1 MYYKNTQIIIMAY
14 SKTKPTPMPK
24 NKGKFRQ
31 WKREQ
36 NDMTYKHQQIKRL
49 SKLTYKAHS
58 VARFDKYFIE
68 WENEEN

>member
-1 MYYKNTQIIIMAY
+1 MAY

-49 SKLTYKAHS
+49 SKLT
-58 VARFDKYFIE
+58 RFDKYFIDR
-68 WENEEN
+68 ENEEN